1 MPHPPRLDTT
11 HPGFEYTR
19 TIAPCHG
26 YGQHG
31 EAEGHEE
38 DVPFKLSKAK
48 GSEEVEKEEH
58 DDTGYQS
65 CL

>member
-1 MPHPPRLDTT
+1 MPHPPCLDPP

-31 EAEGHEE
+31 EAECHEK
-38 DVPFKLSKAK
+38 DVPFKLTQTK
-48 GSEEVEKEEH
+48 GPEKEKKEKY
-58 DDTGYQS
+58 DGTGNQS

>member
-1 MPHPPRLDTT
+1 MPHPPRLATP
-11 HPGFEYTR
+11 HPRLEYTR

-31 EAEGHEE
+31 EAEGQEE
-38 DVPFKLSKAK
+38 DIPFILPKAK
-48 GSEEVEKEEH
+48 GPEKVEKEEH
-58 DDTGYQS
+58 DATGYQS